1 LATPV
6 VFTGVGLHCGDR
18 VRMTVR
24 PAGADAGVAF
34 RRVDL
39 PAGEDDANVVRLAP
53 GAVVDTTLGT
63 TVANRAGARVQ
74 TVEHLLA
81 AILGVGLDNVVI
93 DLEGGEPPAMDG
105 SALPFARRL
114 AQAGV
119 DRLAAPRRVIRVEKP
134 VEVDLGGR
142 TARFEPASRLE
153 IDIAI
158 AFDDPAIGRQRAVF
172 ALDPERSAER
182 FLADLAPART
192 FAFLKD
198 YDALRAQG
206 LARGGS
212 LENCVVLDGG
222 EVINEG
228 GLRFADEFAR
238 HKALDV
244 LGDLALAGWAI
255 QGRYTAERPGHAL
268 NNLALRALMDDA
280 SAWSLE
286 TLAEDDG
293 RRGRT
298 TTRLG
303 GFQPAAV

>member
-1 LATPV
+1 V
-6 VFTGVGLHCGDR
+6 VFGGVGLHSGER
-18 VRMTVR
+18 VRMTLR
-24 PAGADAGVAF
+24 PAAADAGVTF

-39 PAGEDDANVVRLAP
+39 PASEGGDGDDDIIRLSP
-53 GAVVDTTLGT
+53 DAVVDTALGT
-63 TVANRAGARVQ
+63 SIANRAGARVQ

-81 AILGVGLDNVVI
+81 AVIGVGIDNVAI

-114 AQAGV
+114 AQAGL

-134 VEVDLGGR
+134 VEVTLGGR
-142 TARFEPASRLE
+142 SARFEPAPRLE

-158 AFDDPAIGRQRAVF
+158 DFDDAVIGRQHAVF
-172 ALDPERSAER
+172 ALDRERSADR

-192 FAFLKD
+192 FAFLRD
-198 YDALRAQG
+198 YDGLKARG

-238 HKALDV
+238 HKALDA
-244 LGDLALAGWAI
+244 LGDLALAGWPI
-255 QGRYTAERPGHAL
+255 HGRYVAERPGHAL
-268 NNLALRALMDDA
+268 NNLALKALMDDPE
-280 SAWSLE
+280 AWSLVS
-286 TLAEDDG
+286 LSEDEG
-293 RRGRT
+293 ARGRKSA
-298 TTRLG
+298 RLG
-303 GFQPAAV
+303 GLRPAAV